1 MLNERPTTPL
11 VVRIATPQDIPQIER
26 LDSFSTS
33 PTRYIHRAMEKYFGP
48 VDPSTHEQ
56 IVIFL
61 AEVAGVAAA
70 KAELMLPSQH
80 ESETQEYLQELQ
92 EATHLPVTNIGYIKR
107 VVVHPDYRKLG
118 LARTL
123 MQHIIIFARTERTL
137 EAIDLHVWE
146 DNVAAIHLYES
157 LGFELQHL
165 ERYYRLPL

>member
-1 MLNERPTTPL
+1 MIDEKPTTPL
-11 VVRIATPQDIPQIER
+11 VVRIATPEDIPQIER

-48 VDPSTHEQ
+48 IDPSTHEQ

-70 KAELMLPSQH
+70 KAELMLPPL
-80 ESETQEYLQELQ
+80 EATETQEYMQ
-92 EATHLPVTNIGYIKR
+92 EATGRTVANVGYVKR

-123 MQHIIIFARTERTL
+123 MQHIITFARTERIL

-146 DNVAAIHLYES
+146 ENVPAIRLYES
-157 LGFELQHL
+157 LGFELQHR

>member
-1 MLNERPTTPL
+1 MIDEKPTTQL
-11 VVRIATPQDIPQIER
+11 VVRIATPEDIPQIER

-48 VDPSTHEQ
+48 IDPSTHEQ
-56 IVIFL
+56 ILIFL
-61 AEVAGVAAA
+61 VEIAGVAAA
-70 KAELMLPSQH
+70 KAELMLPPQQAT
-80 ESETQEYLQELQ
+80 ETQEYMQ
-92 EATHLPVTNIGYIKR
+92 EATHHPIANVGYVKR

-123 MQHIIIFARTERTL
+123 MQHIITYARSERQL

-146 DNVAAIHLYES
+146 ENVPAIRLYET
-157 LGFELQHL
+157 LGFELQHR